1 MNNGY
6 GRRPHREMCGLSKG
20 CLMVHSVTARRRWVA
35 AIGFLSVSALALSGC
50 AQSQRDSGGGGKEG
64 GTLTFG
70 AAGAPKLF
78 DPFYATDGETFRV
91 SRQMFE
97 GL

>member
-1 MNNGY
+1 MYNGY

-64 GTLTFG
+64 ESGVRG
-70 AAGAPKLF
+70 AGSWP
-78 DPFYATDGETFRV
+78 GE
-91 SRQMFE
+91 
-97 GL
+97 G